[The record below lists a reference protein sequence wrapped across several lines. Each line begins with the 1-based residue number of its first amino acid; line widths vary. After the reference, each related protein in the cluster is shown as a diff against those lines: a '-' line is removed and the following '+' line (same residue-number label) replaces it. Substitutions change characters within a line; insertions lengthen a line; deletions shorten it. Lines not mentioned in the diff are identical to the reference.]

1 MRYLVFNPDWTV
13 PPTILAQ
20 DVIGGMRKGENTIAR
35 KRLTILDRQGRPV
48 DPSTID
54 WANATR
60 ANFPYTLRQPP
71 GEDNALGRVK
81 FIFPNEHSIFLHD
94 TPSRELFG
102 SDKRTFSSG
111 CIRVENPLEF
121 ATLLLDGDPR
131 WNRQVI
137 DDTVANGKTETVFL
151 KEPLP
156 VLIVYWTVSVGSSGE
171 LRFARDVYNLDGPV
185 LRSLDSP

>member
-1 MRYLVFNPDWTV
+1 MGRRRAARYVRP
-13 PPTILAQ
+13 
-20 DVIGGMRKGENTIAR
+20 
-35 KRLTILDRQGRPV
+35 RQPPV
-48 DPSTID
+48 DPETID

-71 GEDNALGRVK
+71 GADNALGRVK

-121 ATLLLDGDPR
+121 ATVLLDGDPR

-137 DDTVANGKTETVFL
+137 DDTIAGGKTVTVFL
-151 KEPLP
+151 KDPLP
-156 VLIVYWTVSVGSSGE
+156 VLIVYWTVSVGASGE

-185 LRSLDSP
+185 LRGLDSL